1 MRAIVLAPLLLL
13 VACGSDPEPAPGGAT
28 SAEDQALNDAAAML
42 DNQSLV
48 NFNQTETEE

>member
-1 MRAIVLAPLLLL
+1 MRALILAPLLLL
-13 VACGSDPEPAPGGAT
+13 AACGSDPEPAPGGVT
-28 SAEDQALNDAAAML
+28 PAEDQALNDAAAML